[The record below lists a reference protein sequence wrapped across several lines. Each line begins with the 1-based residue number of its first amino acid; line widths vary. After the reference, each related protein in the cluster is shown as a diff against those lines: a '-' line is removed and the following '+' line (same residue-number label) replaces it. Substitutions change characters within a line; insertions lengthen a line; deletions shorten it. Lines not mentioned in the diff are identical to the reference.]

1 MNEPLLK
8 FLYDS
13 KPPSTTA
20 ELWLD
25 IATMRKHTNADGLPN
40 TYDELED
47 ELRLLAIGGHIANGE
62 GGWRPVPQ
70 KVKQVPQKSLF

>member
-1 MNEPLLK
+1 MNEPLLQ

-25 IATMRKHTNADGLPN
+25 IATMRQHSNAAGLPA
-40 TYDELED
+40 THLELED
-47 ELRLLAIGGHIANGE
+47 ELRLLVIAGRVKSTE
-62 GGWRPVPQ
+62 KGWVLVPQ
-70 KVKQVPQKSLF
+70 KVKAEARLF